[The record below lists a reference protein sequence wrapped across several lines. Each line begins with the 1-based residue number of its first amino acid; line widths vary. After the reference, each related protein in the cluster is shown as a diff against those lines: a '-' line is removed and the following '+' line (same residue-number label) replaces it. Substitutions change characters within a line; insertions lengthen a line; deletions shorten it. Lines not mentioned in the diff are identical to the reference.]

1 MHPLTQPGIAGG
13 NITLTCTAIGFP
25 LTIIQ
30 PLNEEIGD
38 IVWLKNNVLV
48 TSELIPLSTIQRV
61 PGNTLDI
68 TVFTSLTI
76 TDLQLRDVANYSCNA
91 SNDLFE
97 PRFDVSNDAELTV
110 LCEHWIDKYRTWSN
124 LLHCQYNY
132 FEHQLRHPLRFFKI
146 YFQILRMLLLGQHHS
161 LSISHSS

>member
-1 MHPLTQPGIAGG
+1 MHNNDIINLIKISLHNYIIFFFSVVPVITVHPLTQPGIAGG
-13 NITLTCTAIGFP
+13 NVTLTCTAIGFP

-30 PLNEEIGD
+30 PLNEEIGA

-110 LCEHWIDKYRTWSN
+110 LCEHWIDKYST
-124 LLHCQYNY
+124 
-132 FEHQLRHPLRFFKI
+132 E
-146 YFQILRMLLLGQHHS
+146 
-161 LSISHSS
+161 SIVTV

>member
-1 MHPLTQPGIAGG
+1 MPVITVHPLSQPGIAGG

-30 PLNEEIGD
+30 PLVEETGD
-38 IVWLKNNVLV
+38 IVWLKDNVLI
-48 TSELIPLSTIQRV
+48 TPQLIPTSTIIRV

-76 TDLQLRDVANYSCNA
+76 SDLQLRDVANYSCNA

-97 PRFDVSNDAELTV
+97 PRFDVSDEAQLTV
-110 LCEHWIDKYRTWSN
+110 LCELGLYIHHHDDDKYF
-124 LLHCQYNY
+124 Y
-132 FEHQLRHPLRFFKI
+132 PL
-146 YFQILRMLLLGQHHS
+146 
-161 LSISHSS
+161 